1 MRYWEM
7 MTQVVGVEV
16 NKYAIDNKLCE
27 SEIFHSD
34 ILNFDKKLGN
44 WSLVTVLDVLEHI
57 EEKDLDKALKII
69 YGMGFKDFL
78 FSIPFEGDPNLYAD
92 STHKIFKPK
101 EWWLGQLRQTGF
113 KIEETP
119 KEFYFSNQLVVAKK

>member
-1 MRYWEM
+1 

-16 NKYAIDNKLCE
+16 NKYAVENKLCE

-69 YGMGFKDFL
+69 YDMGFKDFL
-78 FSIPFEGDPNLYAD
+78 FSIPFEGDPNLFAD
-92 STHKIFKPK
+92 KTHKIFKSK
-101 EWWLGQLRQTGF
+101 EWWIEQLQKVGF
-113 KIEETP
+113 VIENAP
-119 KEFYFSNQLVVAKK
+119 GHFYFNNQLLIGRKRQ